1 MTNNNVDY
9 NSNKENKLLTIS
21 NNLYSENK
29 NHTNVKKKNPNLI
42 LESFNNSK
50 KNINY
55 SKNIYF
61 QKNLSLQNY
70 SFSNKAS
77 KNELSKIRFESLEKQ
92 TLDLDDELNPEIINK
107 REIPIYVNHSDYF
120 YCPNSKK
127 EKNLNIQIMKYLLEN
142 NLIEKG
148 KINIQQNNKKHKV
161 KKQKQK
167 QKQKN
172 NNTFNLEN
180 GLKIKDDDNLSDLKD
195 ENRILTNNNESLDL
209 NKLQNGKC
217 DILNNNKL
225 FDSEKSNYNIQ
236 EHLNHIKNNNLKNN
250 RKKDTINQKNKIN
263 YKIENGNT
271 IDKPKESFYTFR
283 FGKIIDGK
291 EVINGIKKK
300 SNNNL
305 FSNSSSSQKKINE
318 TKNTKCK
325 IKEKNLI
332 PKSLKKIEQNK
343 INEKNIEEN
352 ILKEKN
358 ISNKSLD
365 IKENNSK
372 KEPHI
377 KYKISSNVVNEQY
390 IDENSNFTSISLQ
403 SMNDS
408 KMLEL
413 AEKIIPRDEE
423 LEIFK
428 ANDIINKRTKNKK

>member
-148 KINIQQNNKKHKV
+148 KINIQQNIKKHKV

-180 GLKIKDDDNLSDLKD
+180 GFKIKDDDNLSNLKD

-209 NKLQNGKC
+209 NNLQNGKC

-305 FSNSSSSQKKINE
+305 FSNSSSSQKQINE
-318 TKNTKCK
+318 TKNTKCR

-352 ILKEKN
+352 IIKEKN
-358 ISNKSLD
+358 ISNKSFD